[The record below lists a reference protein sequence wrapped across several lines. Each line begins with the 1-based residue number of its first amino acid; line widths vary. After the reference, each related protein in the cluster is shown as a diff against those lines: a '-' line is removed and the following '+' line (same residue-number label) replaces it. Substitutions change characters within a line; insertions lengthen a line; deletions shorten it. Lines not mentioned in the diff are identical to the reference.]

1 MLKHF
6 EDFAAKLADRKDS
19 ERSLTV
25 DLAAPRAKATADAKP
40 FKDTARAKSQEADR
54 IKDRSA
60 ELKKAKPQNEG
71 AIGEAETQIS
81 GLLKGA
87 RNPIGG
93 HRSGPVRAGL
103 GGVRRRLNAM
113 RTVPSWAPGRA
124 WCPAFIPARENEK
137 EMVRAEGVEPSRAFA
152 GSTDFHATSAFAAAM
167 GVRGLDYP
175 FTVRTRSGG
184 GAARLVSTPSRTETF
199 RPSLARDRHFRVPR
213 LWAVL
218 HRRFPGR
225 ALKFSSSPLRLPVPP
240 HPHCR
245 SSAAVHDRAT
255 VGIGLPQFSSAS
267 RRGLAF
273 LPDFGFLFA
282 LGLILLIAAVSSRVL
297 MCAA

>member
-1 MLKHF
+1 
-6 EDFAAKLADRKDS
+6 
-19 ERSLTV
+19 
-25 DLAAPRAKATADAKP
+25 
-40 FKDTARAKSQEADR
+40 
-54 IKDRSA
+54 
-60 ELKKAKPQNEG
+60 
-71 AIGEAETQIS
+71 
-81 GLLKGA
+81 
-87 RNPIGG
+87 
-93 HRSGPVRAGL
+93 
-103 GGVRRRLNAM
+103 
-113 RTVPSWAPGRA
+113 
-124 WCPAFIPARENEK
+124 
-137 EMVRAEGVEPSRAFA
+137 MVRAEGVEPSRAFA
-152 GSTDFHATSAFAAAM
+152 GPTDFHATSAFAAAM

-175 FTVRTRSGG
+175 FGLPRIARSLA
-184 GAARLVSTPSRTETF
+184 AARLVSTPSRTETF

-218 HRRFPGR
+218 HRRFPRR

-240 HPHCR
+240 HPHGR